1 MSQKRAFNLGVFAG
15 MLLIIG
21 AQALH
26 WFITPHPEASSVRA
40 MAVTL
45 QALVSFGTAAGIY
58 LYHRRATHASD
69 AA

>member
-1 MSQKRAFNLGVFAG
+1 MSQRRMFNLGVAAG

-26 WFITPHPEASSVRA
+26 WFITPHPDASSAREV
-40 MAVTL
+40 AVAL
-45 QALVSFGTAAGIY
+45 QAIVSFGTAAGIY
-58 LYHRRATHASD
+58 LYHRRATQASD